1 MNLPSRRRTAP
12 NWPTLLRAG
21 CDAAAP
27 REARDRHMV
36 GQSLRGLRYIVRGQ
50 ELRCAFGRV
59 SNTSGTLVPR
69 CDLRASGF
77 HTLSGRFPQREGL
90 ALDRHG
96 TALDR
101 ISDHKAWDIFERID
115 SVFHT
120 IDYR

>member
-1 MNLPSRRRTAP
+1 MPQPHGKPVIVTWWGNRSVVYATSY
-12 NWPTLLRAG
+12 
-21 CDAAAP
+21 
-27 REARDRHMV
+27 EAR
-36 GQSLRGLRYIVRGQ
+36 S
-50 ELRCAFGRV
+50 FGV
-59 SNTSGTLVPR
+59 HSAVPAIR
-69 CDLRASGF
+69 PERLCPDAIFVPPDF